1 MNDNWV
7 KVYTTTNV
15 IDGQIVLSML
25 RENGFEA
32 VELNKRDSS
41 LQAFGNIEILVKKE
55 DEEDALKVIN
65 EKINHEE

>member
-1 MNDNWV
+1 MNDTWV
-7 KVYTTTNV
+7 KIYTTTNV

-32 VELNKRDSS
+32 VELNKKDSS

-55 DEEDALKVIN
+55 DEVDALKVIN
-65 EKINHEE
+65 EKINDEE